1 MKYLKLIR
9 FQNLLLL
16 AFMQLIFRYG
26 FLKLQNVETAL
37 AHWQYALLVLSTVLI
52 AAGGY
57 IINDIFDQDTDEE
70 NKPEKVIVGKSVS
83 ETTAYYIYAGVTL
96 VGVSIG
102 FYLSNL
108 IMRPGFA
115 SIFIMISALLYFYAT
130 NLKQMLLIGNLAVAF
145 LLSFSVLIVGVFDIF
160 PATADDNRQTMTL
173 MFSILKDYAI
183 FAFVINFIREI
194 VKDMQDIQGDTTQ
207 GMSTLP
213 ITIGVKWTTKIVA
226 VLLVISTVVLL
237 IYVNEH
243 LMVNELYYA
252 TIYALVLV
260 VAPLLLCLVK
270 VWNATSK
277 ADFSQLSKILK
288 WIIFFGILSV
298 LVITLNINHNA

>member
-26 FLKLQNVETAL
+26 FLKLQNIETAL

-70 NKPEKVIVGKSVS
+70 NKPEKVIVGKSIT

-130 NLKQMLLIGNLAVAF
+130 NLKQMVLIGNLAVAF

-160 PATADDNRQTMTL
+160 PATADDNRPTMTL

-183 FAFVINFIREI
+183 FAFIINFIREI
-194 VKDMQDIQGDTTQ
+194 VKDMQDIKGDTSQ

-213 ITIGVKWTTKIVA
+213 ITIGMKWTAWIVA
-226 VLLVISTVVLL
+226 SLLAIASSVLLFY
-237 IYVNEH
+237 IYLH
-243 LMVNELYYA
+243 FMDAALYYA
-252 TIYALVLV
+252 TIYAMVFV
-260 VAPLLLCLVK
+260 VAPLLFCLVK
-270 VWNATSK
+270 VITASTKS
-277 ADFSQLSKILK
+277 DFGQLSKILK
-288 WIIFFGILSV
+288 WVIFFGILSV
-298 LVITLNINHNA
+298 LIVTLNINHNA